1 MDLKGKDELK
11 AVKDMRTFVENAKS
25 HGFLPTFFQPGL
37 FARKDN
43 GVNQRQARAVSQPK
57 AQAVVHLKEA
67 APVRQRDNAPALGLP
82 LEQHAASI
90 CTQTHRCLG

>member
-11 AVKDMRTFVENAKS
+11 AVKDMRNFVEDAKS

-43 GVNQRQARAVSQPK
+43 GVNQRQAHAVSEPK

-67 APVRQRDNAPALGLP
+67 APVQQDPVRQRDNAAVMGLP
-82 LEQHAASI
+82 LQK
-90 CTQTHRCLG
+90 RG